1 MTRARIPDCPLA
13 RTVETVGQWWTLE
26 ILHVVLGGHTRF
38 SAIRRDLETPA
49 DVLADRIAALTA
61 RGLLE
66 VDDTADAT
74 AGDTGDHTDD
84 DTAEPGD
91 PAYRATAL
99 GRELRPLLLVMA
111 AFGNHLLAPEDRSL
125 VLVDEETGREVD
137 PVVVDRATG
146 RRVDTAGFV
155 FARGPKAGE
164 QIAARYPEARTGR

>member
-1 MTRARIPDCPLA
+1 MTRARISDCPLA
-13 RTVETVGQWWTLE
+13 RTVEVIDRWWTLE

-49 DVLADRIAALTA
+49 DVLADRIAALRA
-61 RGLLE
+61 KGLLE
-66 VDDTADAT
+66 VDDTAD
-74 AGDTGDHTDD
+74 

-91 PAYRATAL
+91 PTYRATDL
-99 GRELRPLLLVMA
+99 GRSLRPLILVMA
-111 AFGNHLLAPEDRSL
+111 AFGNHRLAPEDRSV

-155 FARGPKAGE
+155 FARGPKASE
-164 QIAARYPEARTGR
+164 QVAARYPEPRAGG